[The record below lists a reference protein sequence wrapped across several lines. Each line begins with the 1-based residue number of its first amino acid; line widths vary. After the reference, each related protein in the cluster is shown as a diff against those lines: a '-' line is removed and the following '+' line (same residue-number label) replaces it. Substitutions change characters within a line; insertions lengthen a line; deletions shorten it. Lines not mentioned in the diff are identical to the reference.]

1 MIFQNTLT
9 FGLVSWLFWFK
20 FIKLGLN
27 INKHRCLKILGGFL
41 NMIILQKFSFDL
53 KKTQSFFLK
62 KKTAIEEEFGNK
74 GSSGGGG
81 NGKNRNS
88 KFFFNDDNNFIYFG
102 KIFVFSQKNNTE
114 TPFYNTGS
122 SSSILNNIY
131 NEEIIL
137 KNCENV
143 PGFILCTIYEDLFY
157 QKSFKENFTRKIKKY
172 INNWYL
178 NQNYLFSGVQ
188 KIEILIIGGKF
199 SYIFQVIEPKIKSF
213 KVYSVKDEKNK
224 IFSYVKNIKTKLLSC
239 ILKVSSGKIFKLDLG
254 AWNGI
259 KISDGVDKINFS
271 IKDQN
276 LGDFGNFFD
285 ITLKIE
291 KKGSLSFEPEI
302 SLTDNQLSSSINLTE
317 KNLLD
322 SGISVKQRIYFKK
335 LNPHYIKFE
344 IEDRKLRNIGN
355 FLIFGKYLKNF
366 FSLGFIFKKCP
377 KDTKT
382 CFLKIS
388 SGSQFQILGINKKNP
403 LSFNSIESSLVIS
416 FAKFI
421 KSHSC
426 FVYWSEKIVPKFF
439 KQTHL
444 IVLNSLSKPLFSQ
457 NKLNGLMFMFENR
470 YIMERSGENLFYF
483 NHDKNLHNFFW
494 KKKNLEITFEK
505 YIGINS
511 IVSKNIKIF
520 CCLKFKNKGL
530 FLFNKIK
537 KMEMRFEIGKLFSFS
552 WSFSN
557 SGKTRY
563 FIN

>member
-1 MIFQNTLT
+1 
-9 FGLVSWLFWFK
+9 
-20 FIKLGLN
+20 
-27 INKHRCLKILGGFL
+27 
-41 NMIILQKFSFDL
+41 MIILQKFSFVL
-53 KKTQSFFLK
+53 RKKQSFFHK
-62 KKTAIEEEFGNK
+62 KKLDIEEKKFENK
-74 GSSGGGG
+74 GSFGGGG

-88 KFFFNDDNNFIYFG
+88 KFFYNDDDDNFIYFG

-114 TPFYNTGS
+114 KPFYCLGS
-122 SSSILNNIY
+122 SLSILNNNY

-157 QKSFKENFTRKIKKY
+157 QISFKENFTRKIKKY

-178 NQNYLFSGVQ
+178 NQNYLFSCVQ
-188 KIEILIIGGKF
+188 KTEMLRIDGKF
-199 SYIFQVIEPKIKSF
+199 SYLFQVIEPKIKSF
-213 KVYSVKDEKNK
+213 RVYSVKDEKK
-224 IFSYVKNIKTKLLSC
+224 KFFSYVKNIRTKLLSC

-259 KISDGVDKINFS
+259 KFSDGVDKISFS

-302 SLTDNQLSSSINLTE
+302 SLIDNQLSSSINITE

-366 FSLGFIFKKCP
+366 FSLGFIFKRYP

-382 CFLKIS
+382 CFIKIS
-388 SGSQFQILGINKKNP
+388 SGSQFQILGINKNNP
-403 LSFNSIESSLVIS
+403 LSFNSIESSLVVSI
-416 FAKFI
+416 AKFL

-426 FVYWSEKIVPKFF
+426 FAYCSEKIIPKFF
-439 KQTHL
+439 KETHL

-470 YIMERSGENLFYF
+470 YIMQRSGENLFSF
-483 NHDKNLHNFFW
+483 NPNKKLHNFFW
-494 KKKNLEITFEK
+494 KKKKEHLEFSIEK

-520 CCLKFKNKGL
+520 CCLKFKNKRL

-537 KMEMRFEIGKLFSFS
+537 KMEMRFEMGKLFSFS
-552 WSFSN
+552 WYFSN

-563 FIN
+563 LVN

>member
-1 MIFQNTLT
+1 
-9 FGLVSWLFWFK
+9 
-20 FIKLGLN
+20 
-27 INKHRCLKILGGFL
+27 
-41 NMIILQKFSFDL
+41 MIILQKFSLVL

-62 KKTAIEEEFGNK
+62 KRKVIEDKEYGNK
-74 GSSGGGG
+74 GSFGGGG
-81 NGKNRNS
+81 NGKKRNS
-88 KFFFNDDNNFIYFG
+88 KFFFNEDGDNFIYFG
-102 KIFVFSQKNNTE
+102 KIFVFSKKKNTE
-114 TPFYNTGS
+114 TPFYCIGS
-122 SSSILNNIY
+122 SSSILNNNYI
-131 NEEIIL
+131 EEIIL

-157 QKSFKENFTRKIKKY
+157 HISFKDNFTRKIKKY

-178 NQNYLFSGVQ
+178 NQNYLFSSVQ
-188 KIEILIIGGKF
+188 KTERLKIGGKF

-213 KVYSVKDEKNK
+213 RVYSVKDEKKK
-224 IFSYVKNIKTKLLSC
+224 IFSYVKNIRTKLLSW
-239 ILKVSSGKIFKLDLG
+239 ILKVSSGRIFKLDLG

-259 KISDGVDKINFS
+259 KISDGVDKISFS

-291 KKGSLSFEPEI
+291 KKGSFSFEPEI
-302 SLTDNQLSSSINLTE
+302 SLIDNQLSSSINLTE

-322 SGISVKQRIYFKK
+322 SGISVKQKIYFKK
-335 LNPHYIKFE
+335 LNPHYVKFE

-377 KDTKT
+377 KNTKT

-388 SGSQFQILGINKKNP
+388 SGSQFQILGINKNNP
-403 LSFNSIESSLVIS
+403 SPFNSIESSVVVSI
-416 FAKFI
+416 AKFL
-421 KSHSC
+421 KNHSC
-426 FVYWSEKIVPKFF
+426 FIYCSEKIIPKFF

-444 IVLNSLSKPLFSQ
+444 VALNSLSKPLFSQ
-457 NKLNGLMFMFENR
+457 NKLNGLMLLFENR
-470 YIMERSGENLFYF
+470 FIMQRSGENLFSF
-483 NHDKNLHNFFW
+483 NHDKNLHNIFGE
-494 KKKNLEITFEK
+494 KKKEHLKFFSEK

-520 CCLKFKNKGL
+520 CCLKFKNNGL

-537 KMEMRFEIGKLFSFS
+537 KMEMRLEIGKMFSFS

-563 FIN
+563 LIN